1 MNKIKN
7 SMMTQKQKTAMIY
20 SVPALIMGVAVF
32 GNLFSKEFN
41 WSSSDFLIAGI
52 LLFGTAL
59 IIDLIRRIVKNR
71 TYKILLCVVVLFVLI
86 LTWVELAVGLFGTPF
101 AGS

>member
-1 MNKIKN
+1 
-7 SMMTQKQKTAMIY
+7 MMTQKQKTAMIY
-20 SVPALIMGVAVF
+20 SVPILLLGFAVL

-59 IIDLIRRIVKNR
+59 IIDLVRRIVKNK

>member
-1 MNKIKN
+1 
-7 SMMTQKQKTAMIY
+7 MMTQKQKTTMIY
-20 SVPALIMGVAVF
+20 SLPALILVFAVL

-41 WSSSDFLIAGI
+41 WSPADFLIASI

-59 IIDLIRRIVKNR
+59 IIDLIRRIVKNK
-71 TYKILLCVVVLFVLI
+71 TYKILLCVVVLFILI

>member
-1 MNKIKN
+1 
-7 SMMTQKQKTAMIY
+7 MTQKQKTAMIY
-20 SVPALIMGVAVF
+20 SVPALLMGFAVL
-32 GNLFSKEFN
+32 GNLFSKEFD

-59 IIDLIRRIVKNR
+59 IIDLIRRIVKNK

>member
-1 MNKIKN
+1 
-7 SMMTQKQKTAMIY
+7 MTQKQKTALIY
-20 SVPALIMGVAVF
+20 SVPALVMSVAVL

-41 WSSSDFLIAGI
+41 WSASDFIIAGI

>member
-1 MNKIKN
+1 
-7 SMMTQKQKTAMIY
+7 MMTQKQKTTMIY
-20 SVPALIMGVAVF
+20 FVPTLIMVFAVI

-41 WSSSDFLIAGI
+41 WSPADFLIAGI
-52 LLFGTAL
+52 LLFGTAI
-59 IIDLIRRIVKNR
+59 IIDLIRRIVKNP
-71 TYKILLCVVVLFVLI
+71 TYKILLCIVVLFILI

>member
-1 MNKIKN
+1 
-7 SMMTQKQKTAMIY
+7 MMTQKQKTTIIY
-20 SVPALIMGVAVF
+20 SVPALIMGVAVL

-59 IIDLIRRIVKNR
+59 IIDLIIRIIKNR
-71 TYKILLCVVVLFVLI
+71 AYKILLCVVVLFVLI

>member
-1 MNKIKN
+1 
-7 SMMTQKQKTAMIY
+7 MMTQKQKTAMIY
-20 SVPALIMGVAVF
+20 SVPAILMGFAVL

-59 IIDLIRRIVKNR
+59 IIDLIRRIVKNS
-71 TYKILLCVVVLFVLI
+71 TYKILLCIVVLFVLI

>member
-1 MNKIKN
+1 
-7 SMMTQKQKTAMIY
+7 MMTQKQKTAMIY
-20 SVPALIMGVAVF
+20 SVPALIMGVAVL

>member
-1 MNKIKN
+1 
-7 SMMTQKQKTAMIY
+7 MMTQKQKTTIIY
-20 SVPALIMGVAVF
+20 FVPTLIMVFAVL
-32 GNLFSKEFN
+32 GNLFFKEFN
-41 WSSSDFLIAGI
+41 WSPADFLIAGI

-59 IIDLIRRIVKNR
+59 IIDLIRRIVKNK
-71 TYKILLCVVVLFVLI
+71 TYKILLCIVVLFILI

>member
-1 MNKIKN
+1 
-7 SMMTQKQKTAMIY
+7 MMTQKQTTALIY
-20 SVPALIMGVAVF
+20 FVPALIMSVAVL

-41 WSSSDFLIAGI
+41 WSPSDFIIAGI

>member
-1 MNKIKN
+1 
-7 SMMTQKQKTAMIY
+7 MMTQKQKTTMIY
-20 SVPALIMGVAVF
+20 SVPALIMGIAVL
-32 GNLFSKEFN
+32 GNLFFKEFN

>member
-1 MNKIKN
+1 
-7 SMMTQKQKTAMIY
+7 MMTQKQKTAMIY
-20 SVPALIMGVAVF
+20 SVPALLMGFAVL
-32 GNLFSKEFN
+32 GNLFSKEFD

-59 IIDLIRRIVKNR
+59 IIDLIRRIVKNK